1 MKTKN
6 HRRTKMKKIIACLF
20 IGCLFITMTSFSVH
34 KFYMGI
40 YQVNYAPEKKMVQI
54 TSRIFIDDLNKA
66 LEKKY
71 KRKTVHI
78 GTSLETPEEV
88 ELLRK
93 YLTENF
99 TIKVNGQVKPII
111 FLSKETAEDDV
122 LVCYSKSIDIPKI
135 NTLEIFNSVLM
146 DWSSEQQ
153 NITHIT
159 AFGTKNSILFTD
171 SSRIG
176 LLKF

>member
-1 MKTKN
+1 
-6 HRRTKMKKIIACLF
+6 MKKRFLYLF
-20 IGCLFITMTSFSVH
+20 LGSLLVLTTAFSVH

-40 YQVNYAPEKKMVQI
+40 FQVNYAPEKKMLEI

-71 KRKTVHI
+71 KRKAFHI
-78 GTSLETPEEV
+78 GTAGETPEEV
-88 ELLRK
+88 ALFKK
-93 YLTENF
+93 YLAENF
-99 TIKVNGQVKPII
+99 TIKINGQTKPII
-111 FLSKETAEDDV
+111 FLSMETAEDDV
-122 LVCYSKSIDIPKI
+122 LVCYSKSIDVSKI
-135 NTLEIFNSVLM
+135 STIEIHNSILI

-171 SSRIG
+171 SSRNG
-176 LLKF
+176 VLKF

>member
-1 MKTKN
+1 
-6 HRRTKMKKIIACLF
+6 MKKTLLYVFLGGIL
-20 IGCLFITMTSFSVH
+20 LSTSAFSIH

-40 YQVNYAPEKKMVQI
+40 FQLNYAPEKKMLEI

-71 KRKTVHI
+71 KRKAFHV
-78 GTSLETPEEV
+78 GTAGETPEEV
-88 ELLRK
+88 ALFKK
-93 YLTENF
+93 YLAENF
-99 TIKVNGQVKPII
+99 TIKINGQTKPII
-111 FLSKETAEDDV
+111 FLSMETAEDDV
-122 LVCYSKSIDIPKI
+122 LVCYSKSVDIARI
-135 NTLEIFNSVLM
+135 STIEIHNSILI

-171 SSRIG
+171 SSRNG
-176 LLKF
+176 VLKF